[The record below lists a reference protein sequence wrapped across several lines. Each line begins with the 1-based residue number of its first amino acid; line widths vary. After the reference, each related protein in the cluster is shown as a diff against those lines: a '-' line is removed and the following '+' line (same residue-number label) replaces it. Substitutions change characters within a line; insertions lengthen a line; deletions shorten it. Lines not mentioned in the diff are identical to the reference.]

1 MTKAGSRIP
10 FGGPAVRSLR
20 ALSLVVAVV
29 AVPALA
35 QVPRSPQPA
44 NPDAMVLSLGDN
56 HLIEAVFLQG
66 GKLLATY
73 GADGKLRLW
82 DTDRG
87 TPRGEAAQVGHPTN
101 YHAFRFLEHP
111 DGKRLVV
118 AGAHVKAT
126 VLSLE
131 DGKILHQIAVPYD
144 NYPVSFA
151 LLDHGKTLARLDRT
165 LNFRHYDVDSGKEK
179 ADVRNAAPPKGIEV
193 DGGGRSRLVLAP
205 DAKTYAVN
213 DGKCVLR
220 DAATHE
226 ARYTLRPD
234 GKRTYTYRNGPY
246 RPYYSADGGRVLF
259 HGTDGT
265 LRVVD
270 VATGKELQTLRME
283 EADPRRPGVRRVIAP
298 VAFAPNGQWVLAT
311 TEDQFGELVLY
322 GVASGLEVRR
332 FPPKVVG
339 PTTASIALSPSPG
352 NLLVVPGPAFHQ
364 VEVWEM
370 DQSRIRP
377 KAPAGK

>member
-1 MTKAGSRIP
+1 M
-10 FGGPAVRSLR
+10 RSLR
-20 ALSLVVAVV
+20 ALSLLVVVAPV
-29 AVPALA
+29 LA
-35 QVPRSPQPA
+35 QAPRPPEPP

-87 TPRGEAAQVGHPTN
+87 TPRGEAAQVGHPSN
-101 YHAFRFLEHP
+101 YHTFRFLEHP

-118 AGAHVKAT
+118 AGAHQKAT
-126 VLSLE
+126 VVRLE
-131 DGKILHQIAVPYD
+131 DGKVEREIAVPYE

-151 LLDHGKTLARLDRT
+151 LIDDGKTLARLDRT
-165 LNFRHYDVDSGKEK
+165 LTFRHYDVDTGKEK
-179 ADVRNAAPPKGIEV
+179 ADVKQAAPPKGVEV
-193 DGGGRSRLVLAP
+193 AGRVGFVLAP
-205 DAKTYAVN
+205 DGKTYAVN

-226 ARYTLRPD
+226 VRYTLQPD
-234 GKRTYTYRNGPY
+234 GKRTYNFRNGPY
-246 RPYYSADGGRVLF
+246 PPRYSADGQRVLF

-265 LRVVD
+265 LRVVE
-270 VATGKELQTLRME
+270 VATGKELRTLRME
-283 EADPRRPGVRRVIAP
+283 GTVPGRPGQRRVIAP

-332 FPPKVVG
+332 FPAKVVG

-352 NLLVVPGPAFHQ
+352 NLLVVPGAAFQ
-364 VEVWEM
+364 LVEVWEM
-370 DQSRIRP
+370 EKGQV
-377 KAPAGK
+377 KAKIPAGR